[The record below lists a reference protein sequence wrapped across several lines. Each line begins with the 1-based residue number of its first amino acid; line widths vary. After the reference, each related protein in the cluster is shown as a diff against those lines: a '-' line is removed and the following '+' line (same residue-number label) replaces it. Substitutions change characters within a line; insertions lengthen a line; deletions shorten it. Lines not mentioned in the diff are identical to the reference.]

1 MYIKEY
7 SGRYHETHGTGYISG
22 NGFYRKDNCGDYAKE
37 IKDVSKMRCDMMK
50 DTKQNQERKHDSEK
64 GRKIAPSRIISNLVL
79 VIAIGVFCFS
89 GYKLF
94 TIFSEYHK
102 GSSEYDAIQ
111 NVAIHQNAP
120 SVTEEDLPKEFTVDF
135 DALKKMNSEVVGW
148 IHFDEPSQISYP
160 VVQGPDNDKYLNTT
174 FEGKRNSAGALFVD
188 KDNQVDFSDENTFIY
203 GHNMKNGSMFG
214 QLRKYKTKSFCEENP
229 YFYIYTLDGKV
240 LTYQVFS
247 VCIVKDISRSY
258 VKQYSGTEAFQ
269 DYIDYIRGISRY
281 SVDVEVT
288 GESQIVSLSTCTN
301 VEEDERLLVH
311 GVKISEE
318 TVDMIEE

>member
-1 MYIKEY
+1 MPE
-7 SGRYHETHGTGYISG
+7 GTG
-22 NGFYRKDNCGDYAKE
+22 
-37 IKDVSKMRCDMMK
+37 KMRCNMDSK
-50 DTKQNQERKHDSEK
+50 IEKHVKRRHRRGNRKKRTRNQW
-64 GRKIAPSRIISNLVL
+64 ISNLIL

-111 NVAIHQNAP
+111 EVALQQNTP

-135 DALKKMNSEVVGW
+135 DALDKMNPEVVGW
-148 IHFDEPSQISYP
+148 IRFDEPSQINYP

-174 FEGKRNSAGALFVD
+174 FEGKKNSAGALFMDV
-188 KDNQVDFSDENTFIY
+188 DNQADFSSENTFIY

-229 YFYIYTLDGKV
+229 YFYIYTPDGKV
-240 LTYQVFS
+240 ATYQVFS

-258 VKQYSGTEAFQ
+258 VKQYSGTEDFQ
-269 DYIDYIRGISRY
+269 DYVDYIRGISRY
-281 SVDVEVT
+281 SVEVEVT

-318 TVDMIEE
+318 TVKKGAD